1 MTGTTKRA
9 TVYFDPVMHRAL
21 QHKSLETARSI
32 SDLVNDAVYT
42 ALAEDAEDLAAFEER
57 VQDEVLLRES
67 VRKDIA
73 AIPATDLRRIMV
85 RIGELATNPR
95 PPDCRKL
102 TSQEKYRIR
111 QGNYR
116 IIYSIQDE
124 QLTVW
129 VVKVGHRGSVYKH

>member
-1 MTGTTKRA
+1 M
-9 TVYFDPVMHRAL
+9 
-21 QHKSLETARSI
+21 
-32 SDLVNDAVYT
+32 
-42 ALAEDAEDLAAFEER
+42 AAY
-57 VQDEVLLRES
+57 EVFFRES

-73 AIPATDLRRIMV
+73 AIPATDLRRIMA

-102 TSQEKYRIR
+102 TGQEKYRIR